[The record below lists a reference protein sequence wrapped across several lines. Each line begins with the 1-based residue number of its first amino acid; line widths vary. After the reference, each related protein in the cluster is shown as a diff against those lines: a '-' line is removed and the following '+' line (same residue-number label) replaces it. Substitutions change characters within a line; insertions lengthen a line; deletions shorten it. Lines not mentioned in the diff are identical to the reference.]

1 MQKYKNKLK
10 MTGYEALKLCSGQMD
25 MLRTLGVNP
34 NDCRYLKLYED
45 YNMMRQKPDKVS
57 YIVATLA
64 ERYKV
69 SERTVYDMVKRL
81 RRSCKLIAV

>member
-1 MQKYKNKLK
+1 M
-10 MTGYEALKLCSGQMD
+10 CSGQMN
-25 MLRTLGVNP
+25 MLHTLGVNP

-45 YNMMRQKPDKVS
+45 YREMRRKPDKVS

-69 SERTVYDMVKRL
+69 SERTVYDVV
-81 RRSCKLIAV
+81 RRMRQSCKLIAV